1 MSQFLSSKELFINIK
16 NPPQWDSKKP
26 YYEQSLDVLQFW
38 EEEFRKMKEGVTIG
52 GYFIHP
58 WLYTHLNFF
67 KTPIV
72 VDGNRGTS
80 EVIMNPP
87 LDDNFLFF
95 IEMYQEAE
103 RTNRGVGVFGTRGF
117 AKSTILA
124 SLSFWTSNTRENG
137 VMSVVGGD
145 DKDLSSISSLID
157 VAFNNTVPALYLPR
171 LISNWDKEVIFGV
184 KEKGNYQMPYSRI
197 SITNADKGSS
207 NQSEKG
213 AGLSPVGFIADEIG
227 KWNPKGILQS
237 AIPSFMTP
245 YGAKLV
251 HVLSG
256 TSGNKELSKEAKE
269 IILNPDEYRLV
280 PMNWD
285 KLERGV
291 PEEYITWERSK
302 KTKYSMFVPGQMT
315 YRLDVQKLDKPFGE
329 FLGIDDP
336 KLNAMSIKV
345 TDWKTMNTLIK
356 DRLESYKMIESKEK
370 FRMYHPLEI
379 DDVFL
384 TEASNPFPTA
394 HISNRIRQLEDEG
407 NIGMDVDIY
416 RDNNKWKYEFVSKK
430 RADISHGGGSIDSP
444 IILHQE
450 LPLDNPPRHLYVSGL
465 DDYKLDTS
473 ETSSLGAM
481 YVLKR
486 RHMSVDAP
494 CETIVASYTS
504 RPDRHVDFH
513 ATCERLIEAWNA
525 ECCMEAIDV
534 SFIQYLELKHKAE
547 QMLAPSFSFSASTSK
562 RPGKLNSKYGIFPN
576 AQNKSYMFNLLVTY
590 TKEEHVV
597 GIDDQGN
604 EIIKLGVDYID
615 DIDLLKEMLDWK
627 PGGNFDRITAFMH
640 ALAYARE
647 LDKANVMPRQEKK
660 LQDMYA
666 QPNKKPV
673 KRQAFG
679 LRKVN
684 PF

>member
-58 WLYTHLNFF
+58 WLYTHINFF
-67 KTPIV
+67 KTPIPV
-72 VDGNRGTS
+72 LDNRGRMV
-80 EVIMNPP
+80 EEIINPP

-95 IEMYQEAE
+95 CEMYQEAE
-103 RTNRGVGVFGTRGF
+103 ATDNGIGVFGTRGF
-117 AKSTILA
+117 TKSTL
-124 SLSFWTSNTRENG
+124 LSSICFWTSNTRENG
-137 VMSVVGGD
+137 VMSVIGGND
-145 DKDLSSISSLID
+145 GDLSAISSLID
-157 VAFNNTVPALYLPR
+157 VAFNNTESALYLPR
-171 LISNWDKEVIFGV
+171 LISNWDSEIIFGV
-184 KEKGNYQMPYSRI
+184 KEKGNFQMPYSKI
-197 SITNADKGSS
+197 SVTNAAKGTSKE
-207 NQSEKG
+207 SEKG

-245 YGAKLV
+245 HGAKLV
-251 HVLSG
+251 HIISG
-256 TSGNKELSKEAKE
+256 TSGNKELSKDAKD
-269 IILNPDEYRLV
+269 IILNPQEYRLLL
-280 PMNWD
+280 MDWS

-291 PEEYITWERSK
+291 PEEYVTWNRSK
-302 KTKYSMFVPGQMT
+302 KTSYSMFVPGQMS
-315 YRLDVQKLDKPFGE
+315 YRLKVEKLNRPFGQHI
-329 FLGIDDP
+329 GVDHP
-336 KLNAMSIKV
+336 SLNNINIKV
-345 TDWKTMNTLIK
+345 TDWEGATKLIK
-356 DRLESYKMIESKEK
+356 STLESYKKIEDKEK
-370 FRMYHPLEI
+370 YRMYYPLEI

-416 RDNNKWKYEFVSKK
+416 RDNNRWKYEFVSKK

-450 LPLDNPPRHLYVSGL
+450 LPLDTPPRHLYVSGL

-513 ATCERLIEAWNA
+513 STCERLIEAWNA

-547 QMLAPSFSFSASTSK
+547 QMLAPSFSFSSSTSK

-604 EIIKLGVDYID
+604 EIIKLVVD
-615 DIDLLKEMLDWK
+615 
-627 PGGNFDRITAFMH
+627 
-640 ALAYARE
+640 
-647 LDKANVMPRQEKK
+647 
-660 LQDMYA
+660 
-666 QPNKKPV
+666 
-673 KRQAFG
+673 
-679 LRKVN
+679 
-684 PF
+684 